1 MSGRVKKMRAYKVAR
16 QRRPISPDL
25 FQTALQTALQ
35 AIPGMCGYYWR
46 KTFCARGHPS
56 VHIVVLLGYGF
67 ESDVA
72 VEATVAILYRDLDE
86 LFDNMAV
93 FVTHSSTVFWTM
105 RELLRVP
112 DNDDDCNDVVDSVAA

>member
-1 MSGRVKKMRAYKVAR
+1 MSGRVKKLRAYKLAR
-16 QRRPISPDL
+16 QRRPMSPDM
-25 FQTALQTALQ
+25 FQTALQSALQ

-67 ESDVA
+67 ESAVA
-72 VEATVAILYRDLDE
+72 VDATVAMLYRDLDD

-93 FVTHSSTVFWTM
+93 FVTHSSNVFWSM
-105 RELLRVP
+105 RELLR
-112 DNDDDCNDVVDSVAA
+112 D